1 MDILL
6 ENGINKET
14 IEKIKNNNDEMLV
27 SNIELESDNIILN
40 LNYLKKIGIRRM
52 DDLLIQ
58 RLDLFFIPNK
68 KLKEEIERFN
78 IEVLVNLINQDF
90 NNLELIDIF

>member
-6 ENGINKET
+6 ENGINKEVL
-14 IEKIKNNNDEMLV
+14 EKIKNNNDEMLV
-27 SNIELESDNIILN
+27 SNIELESENIISN
-40 LNYLKKIGIRRM
+40 LNYLKKIGIERIN
-52 DDLLIQ
+52 DLLIQ
-58 RLDLFFIPNK
+58 RLELFFIPNI

>member
-27 SNIELESDNIILN
+27 SNIELESENIILN
-40 LNYLKKIGIRRM
+40 LNYLKKIGIKRM

>member
-1 MDILL
+1 LI
-6 ENGINKET
+6 
-14 IEKIKNNNDEMLV
+14 V
-27 SNIELESDNIILN
+27 SFIISSCSCDNIELESENIILN
-40 LNYLKKIGIRRM
+40 LNYLKKIGIERI

>member
-1 MDILL
+1 MDILF

-14 IEKIKNNNDEMLV
+14 VERIKNNNDEMLL
-27 SNIELESDNIILN
+27 SNIELESENIILN
-40 LNYLKKIGIRRM
+40 LNYLKKIGIERI

>member
-27 SNIELESDNIILN
+27 SNIELESENIILN
-40 LNYLKKIGIRRM
+40 LNYLKKIGIERM

>member
-27 SNIELESDNIILN
+27 SNIELESENIILN
-40 LNYLKKIGIRRM
+40 LNYLKKIGIERI

>member
-14 IEKIKNNNDEMLV
+14 VERIKNNNDEMLL
-27 SNIELESDNIILN
+27 SNIELESENIILN
-40 LNYLKKIGIRRM
+40 LNYLKKIGIERI